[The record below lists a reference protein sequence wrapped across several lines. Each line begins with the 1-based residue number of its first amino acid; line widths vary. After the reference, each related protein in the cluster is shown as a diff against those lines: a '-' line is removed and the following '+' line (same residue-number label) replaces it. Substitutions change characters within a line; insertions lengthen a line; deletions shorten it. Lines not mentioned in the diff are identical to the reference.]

1 MFFCF
6 TLLCTHS
13 LHVETVDHRRVFQL
27 YPCECQSIFSSIS
40 VAYCSSDIT
49 ILALVRNRLECPSLC
64 FFHFIKRKYW
74 MTEMTSWMQ
83 IAGNIKKYTHKTW
96 HGLFSHTLCEIL
108 GISKRCKVKSLVLH
122 PLRVQMCFVFEVL
135 FLISSCPNRR
145 PNRCRQFVLFLA
157 P

>member
-49 ILALVRNRLECPSLC
+49 ILALIRNRLGCLFLC
-64 FFHFIKRKYW
+64 FFHLTKRKYRTTG
-74 MTEMTSWMQ
+74 MSSWMQ
-83 IAGNIKKYTHKTW
+83 IAENVKKYTHKTW
-96 HGLFSHTLCEIL
+96 LMVFSHMVWNSKHQKKSLSFYIPFRDVFSSRGPVFNIQLSNQMCPLGADGLFFI
-108 GISKRCKVKSLVLH
+108 
-122 PLRVQMCFVFEVL
+122 
-135 FLISSCPNRR
+135 
-145 PNRCRQFVLFLA
+145 
-157 P
+157 